1 MVIGRYKTQ
10 SRPAVTENDRRLSS
24 MFNALSDLNRF
35 RVFKLLARRQD
46 LCVSD
51 LARVL
56 GVSVP
61 AVSQQLRILEMNGL
75 VYRERRGQMIC
86 YKVKKDDPVVK
97 FVIKITSSIK

>member
-1 MVIGRYKTQ
+1 
-10 SRPAVTENDRRLSS
+10 

>member
-1 MVIGRYKTQ
+1 MVIEGYKTQ
-10 SRPAVTENDRRLSS
+10 FHPAVTENDRRLSS

-35 RVFKLLARRQD
+35 RVFKLLTRRQD

-75 VYRERRGQMIC
+75 VERERRGQMIC
-86 YKVKKDDPVVK
+86 YKIKKDDPVVK

>member
-1 MVIGRYKTQ
+1 
-10 SRPAVTENDRRLSS
+10 

-35 RVFKLLARRQD
+35 RVFKLLARRQN

-56 GVSVP
+56 DVSVP

-75 VYRERRGQMIC
+75 VKRERRGQMIC

-97 FVIKITSSIK
+97 FVIKITGSIK